1 MLKNHFFSI
10 RKAFIANNL
19 QRAKANQ
26 YSRTITKRIER
37 SIFGVINMINHRDV
51 SFETAIL
58 QGVLVFDGPMGT
70 ELYRH
75 HIFTNR
81 CYDELNL
88 SDPGLIKSVH
98 QDYCDAGAD
107 VLTTNTYGAN
117 RIALEKH
124 GLSDQVARINAA
136 GVQMAR
142 EVASEAGRDVYIAG
156 SVGPIISAV
165 NSEIKLIEIIV
176 EQVSA
181 LVSAGI
187 DVIIFETQPSRAA
200 LEFCTR
206 AMQQV
211 PEMPYILSCAVVHG
225 CESVSGETV

>member
-1 MLKNHFFSI
+1 
-10 RKAFIANNL
+10 
-19 QRAKANQ
+19 
-26 YSRTITKRIER
+26 
-37 SIFGVINMINHRDV
+37 
-51 SFETAIL
+51 
-58 QGVLVFDGPMGT
+58 MGT

-117 RIALEKH
+117 RISLEKH
-124 GLSDQVARINAA
+124 GLADQVAKINTA
-136 GVQMAR
+136 GVQITR
-142 EVASEAGRDVYIAG
+142 EVAVEAGRDVYIAG

-165 NSEIKLIEIIV
+165 HSEIKLIEIIL

-181 LVSAGI
+181 LAAAGV
-187 DVIIFETQPSRAA
+187 DVIIFGTQPSRAA
-200 LEFCTR
+200 GASLGFRHVVKIWRRRPESAAATR
-206 AMQQV
+206 FGGGDQSRRWRPESAVGYRAKMPSGKIPESSAHRGFVFRRLKAPSRVV
-211 PEMPYILSCAVVHG
+211 P
-225 CESVSGETV
+225 